1 MVFCFQNCFILFFS
15 PVTPSFTIYV
25 KELKKIEISGIFK
38 VLNSIAMKTDYKKIY
53 TGESFVA
60 QQIVSQLHG
69 MGIEAIL
76 KDEAASSMLGQVD
89 VYVHKD
95 EVEKANAVVQTT

>member
-1 MVFCFQNCFILFFS
+1 M
-15 PVTPSFTIYV
+15 
-25 KELKKIEISGIFK
+25 KKIEISGIFK
-38 VLNSIAMKTDYKKIY
+38 VLNAITMKTNYKKIY

-76 KDEAASSMLGQVD
+76 KDEAESARLAGFASSMLGQVD
-89 VYVHKD
+89 VYVHKE